1 MRRTKFLSALAVFV
15 FSACNQQIIDS
26 PAIKGEGEVII
37 RLSAD
42 EKLEIVSAK
51 SGTQDNLPDL
61 RDFWIELVNSEDVK
75 FKREKYADVEG
86 KRIGMNAGEFTF
98 MAKHGDSLG
107 VGFDKPFYMAKKK
120 FIVEPQ
126 KLLELDAV
134 AKLANVKVAVVY
146 GEQIKN
152 DYTGFYTVVKHAVH
166 KKTSLTFNS
175 DESRAGYIPG
185 GKMTVTVYAMV
196 EGALKCFTLKDE
208 NGEPAVIDA
217 APNDFIT
224 FNVNTGVNYGGL
236 SVSMKI
242 DNSTEPVEK
251 VFEVPADAALTTK
264 PSVTVSGCDDE
275 RCYYITEGIQGAPAD
290 LGFTYKV
297 YSGVKKCEFVVSSP
311 YLKGLGVP
319 EVIDVR
325 NMTPDLLSSLEK
337 LGFFFAGTSN
347 IGVIGIEDIVYKYG
361 ADAKYNGGGVPT
373 EMGTFTI
380 NIADEEG
387 NTVSETIKVYVMPDA
402 EAVIRLNDHDIWATK
417 VVNPTVSV
425 SKGNISLM
433 KVQSSLNGNDWDDFR
448 NVTSTDF
455 QIGTVTGLQPS
466 TRYYLRVVYDDWME
480 ISDVFSFTTEAAQQV
495 GNAGFEDWTSHVYE
509 TNYDDITWYQPWTS
523 DQWWDTNTTVTLR
536 SSLTAGYLYFK
547 SFPCVQY
554 SVDSHSG
561 GKSAQLT
568 CVNVGNEN
576 SEWGTNGGWR
586 VGELFIGRGD
596 EAKELNTFNRITDG
610 HAFSSRPSSMTFWYE
625 YVPYTSSDAFSAE
638 ISVKSS
644 DGTVLATSYA
654 TGTSKSSWTQMTLP
668 LNYAVNDKKAASIHI
683 TFRSSVSSTHDC
695 EVHGF
700 MDFSQDGPYLEIA
713 GSTKTGD
720 NGQIKLSATLRI
732 DDVQLNY

>member
-185 GKMTVTVYAMV
+185 GKMTLTVYAMV

-275 RCYYITEGIQGAPAD
+275 RCYYITEGIHGAPAD

-337 LGFFFAGTSN
+337 LGFFFADTSN
-347 IGVIGIEDIVYKYG
+347 IGVIGIEDIVYKYS

-455 QIGTVTGLQPS
+455 QMGTVTGLQPS

-495 GNAGFEDWTSHVYE
+495 GNAGFEEFQCVDFLYTPQGDSQRRE
-509 TNYDDITWYQPWTS
+509 PWYLPWNDASTA
-523 DQWWDTNTTVTLR
+523 WWDVNSKRTLR
-536 SSLTAGYLYFK
+536 TSPTMAYQNYKCYPTVSYINSGTHG
-547 SFPCVQY
+547 
-554 SVDSHSG
+554 G
-561 GKSAQLT
+561 GKSAQIASVST
-568 CVNVGNEN
+568 GHMA
-576 SEWGTNGGWR
+576 SEVANGTSYP
-586 VGELFIGRGD
+586 GELFIGKSNDRHQDDWGY
-596 EAKELNTFNRITDG
+596 ASTG
-610 HAFSSRPSSMTFWYE
+610 HSFSSRPSKVSFWYQFEAYDGESFYVGAEVRDASGNVIAKAEKTSSTGVSAWTEMTLDFNYTNTTTKAAAVFMTF
-625 YVPYTSSDAFSAE
+625 
-638 ISVKSS
+638 KSS
-644 DGTVLATSYA
+644 TESHPAVQKRKLTYYNSDSDNHYVGTVLR
-654 TGTSKSSWTQMTLP
+654 
-668 LNYAVNDKKAASIHI
+668 V
-683 TFRSSVSSTHDC
+683 
-695 EVHGF
+695 
-700 MDFSQDGPYLEIA
+700 
-713 GSTKTGD
+713 
-720 NGQIKLSATLRI
+720 
-732 DDVQLNY
+732 DDVQMLY